1 MHSRYYYV
9 CILCQRVAQGGTT
22 LRKSTFRTT
31 ISLNFEQNEQ
41 MKHLAEIHGCSQ
53 ADVMRM
59 TLDQF
64 WQNYLN
70 QDDDLQFI
78 LQMKG
83 VFGKWLDHRGLT
95 RNLGTANQNV
105 SRFFSDNTPFNF
117 MMDRGGD
124 ERA

>member
-1 MHSRYYYV
+1 
-9 CILCQRVAQGGTT
+9 
-22 LRKSTFRTT
+22 
-31 ISLNFEQNEQ
+31 
-41 MKHLAEIHGCSQ
+41 
-53 ADVMRM
+53 
-59 TLDQF
+59 
-64 WQNYLN
+64 
-70 QDDDLQFI
+70 
-78 LQMKG
+78 MKG